1 MQIDNWRYLHSA
13 PETTGI
19 FKQQPKDFIVQEMLG
34 YEPIGEGEHIYLWVR
49 KEELNTAY
57 LAEQIAKFAQLPL
70 RAVTYAGRKDKHSV
84 SEQWFG
90 VHKPG
95 KAEYDWSA
103 LNVPGAKVLKA
114 IRHNKKLR
122 TGALKGNKFTILLR
136 DITQPDG
143 MAERI
148 EQICKTG
155 VPNYYGPQR
164 FGDSRYDPKGSNL
177 VLAEKMINGEAI
189 RNRNKRS
196 MAISA
201 LRSWLF
207 NEVLS
212 ERIKSGYFDTPLEGD
227 VMSLAGNHSYFVSET
242 IDADVKRRLAEQDIY
257 LSAPLWGKGVLATT
271 GAALVFEK
279 NVVVKHP
286 KVTETLV
293 SLGLEQ
299 ERRPIVLYPHN
310 LTWALEQNNLRI
322 TFDLPAGTFA
332 TSVLRE
338 ILTVTATELAPAE

>member
-1 MQIDNWRYLHSA
+1 MQIDNWFYLHPKPA
-13 PETTGI
+13 TCGI
-19 FKQQPKDFIVQEMLG
+19 FKQQADDFVVQEILG
-34 YEPIGEGEHIYLWVR
+34 YDPQGEGEHIYLWVR
-49 KEELNTAY
+49 KEGLNTAY

-103 LNVPGAKVLKA
+103 LNVPGAKVVKA

-136 DITQPDG
+136 NITSPDG
-143 MAERI
+143 LAGRI
-148 EQICKTG
+148 EQVCKNG
-155 VPNYYGPQR
+155 APNYYGPQR

-207 NEVLS
+207 NEILS
-212 ERIKSGYFDTPLEGD
+212 ERIQAGHFATPISGD
-227 VMSLAGNHSYFVSET
+227 VMSLAGNASYFVSEA
-242 IDADVKRRLAEQDIY
+242 IDDDIRKRLTERDIT
-257 LSAPLWGKGVLATT
+257 LSAPLWGKGELPST
-271 GAALVFEK
+271 GATLAFETR
-279 NVVVKHP
+279 VAAKHP
-286 KVTETLV
+286 KVTETLI

-299 ERRPIVLYPHN
+299 ERRPIVLYPEN
-310 LTWALEQNNLRI
+310 LSWSREQDHLRI
-322 TFDLPAGTFA
+322 AFDLPAGTFA

-338 ILTVTATELAPAE
+338 ILNVETAEIGPSE

>member
-1 MQIDNWRYLHSA
+1 MQINHWRYLSSK
-13 PETTGI
+13 PESTGI
-19 FKQQPKDFIVQEMLG
+19 FKRQPDDFVVQEILG
-34 YEPIGEGEHIYLWVR
+34 YEPAGEGEHIYLWVR
-49 KEELNTAY
+49 KEGLNTAY

-103 LNVPGAKVLKA
+103 LNVSGATVLKA

-122 TGALKGNKFTILLR
+122 TGVLKGNKFTILIR
-136 DITQPDG
+136 DITPSDDLEQ
-143 MAERI
+143 RI
-148 EQICKTG
+148 AKVSLSG
-155 VPNYYGPQR
+155 APNYYGPQR

-177 VLAEKMINGEAI
+177 VLAEKMINGEVI

-212 ERIKSGYFDTPLEGD
+212 ERINAGDFAQPLEGD
-227 VMSLAGNHSYFVSET
+227 VMSLAGNASYFVSEDIDET
-242 IDADVKRRLAEQDIY
+242 IKQRLATRDITI
-257 LSAPLWGKGVLATT
+257 SAPLWGKGELASA
-271 GAALVFEK
+271 GSAFAFEQS
-279 NVVVKHP
+279 VIMKHP
-286 KVTETLV
+286 KITQTLA

-299 ERRPIVLYPHN
+299 ERRPIVLYPSN
-310 LTWALEQNNLRI
+310 LTWAWEQNNLRI
-322 TFDLPAGTFA
+322 SFELPAGTFA

-338 ILTVTATELAPAE
+338 ILNVESDDTGSCE